1 MSVFETRGPTPSR
14 VTAKRVGGI
23 VLAAGAGARMGH
35 RPKCLLQ
42 LDGISLLA
50 RQLQALSNAGIAD
63 VVVVLGHH
71 AERIQQEACLAQFGA
86 RTVINPQ
93 PESGHV
99 SSLRVGLQALPSGLD
114 AVIVALADQPL
125 INTQDMAD
133 LMSAFADR
141 PEGTQML
148 QPAVQGLPGNPVMF
162 SWAVGQQIL
171 AGDAHIGVRQ
181 WQAAQP
187 DRVYRWPTANAH
199 YRTDVDSEEDR
210 LAIEARTG
218 QSLCWPADA
227 SPPTSTL

>member
-1 MSVFETRGPTPSR
+1 MPAT
-14 VTAKRVGGI
+14 RVGGI

-42 LDGISLLA
+42 LDGVSLLA
-50 RQLQALSNAGIAD
+50 RQLQALSNAGIND

-71 AERIQQEACLAQFGA
+71 AERIQQEACLAQFAA
-86 RTVINPQ
+86 RTVLNLQ
-93 PESGHV
+93 PDTGHV
-99 SSLRVGLQALPSGLD
+99 SSLRVGLQALPASFD
-114 AVIVALADQPL
+114 AVLVALADQPL
-125 INTQDMAD
+125 INTQDVAD
-133 LMSAFADR
+133 VVRAFANR
-141 PEGTQML
+141 PDGTHML

-162 SWAVGQQIL
+162 TRAVGQQIL

-187 DRVYRWPTANAH
+187 DSVCRWPTANSH

-218 QSLCWPADA
+218 QSLRWPAD
-227 SPPTSTL
+227 SGPPVPTL

>member
-1 MSVFETRGPTPSR
+1 MSVFETGGPTPSR
-14 VTAKRVGGI
+14 VPAKRVGGI

-42 LDGISLLA
+42 LDGVSLLA

-114 AVIVALADQPL
+114 AVLVALADQPL

-133 LMSAFADR
+133 LMGAFADR

-171 AGDAHIGVRQ
+171 SGDAHIGVRQ

-187 DRVYRWPTANAH
+187 DSVFRWPTANTH

-210 LAIEARTG
+210 KAIEARTG
-218 QSLCWPADA
+218 QSLRWPADA
-227 SPPTSTL
+227 IPPTSTL